1 MEVTEQPTAA
11 FLGRQVMADGA
22 ILIRGV
28 SIVFRVQRLKPGIV
42 LLTVSGGRAKRAE
55 DAAAE
60 RIMLE
65 ELDREIE
72 ANGGITVFADMRDSS
87 TMAAQSR
94 EVASEWLRAH
104 KQHIRASHILVRSK
118 LIEMAMSVIS
128 MVVGGGLLHVYSR
141 VPEFMQALHG
151 AAPGLLDLPH
161 IAHVAA

>member
-1 MEVTEQPTAA
+1 MLVAA
-11 FLGRQVMADGA
+11 DYPFLD
-22 ILIRGV
+22 ILW
-28 SIVFRVQRLKPGIV
+28 
-42 LLTVSGGRAKRAE
+42 T
-55 DAAAE
+55 
-60 RIMLE
+60 MLIFF
-65 ELDREIE
+65 LWI
-72 ANGGITVFADMRDSS
+72 ASFWILITVFADMRDSS

-94 EVASEWLRAH
+94 EVASDWLRAH

-151 AAPGLLDLPH
+151 AAPGLLDLPN